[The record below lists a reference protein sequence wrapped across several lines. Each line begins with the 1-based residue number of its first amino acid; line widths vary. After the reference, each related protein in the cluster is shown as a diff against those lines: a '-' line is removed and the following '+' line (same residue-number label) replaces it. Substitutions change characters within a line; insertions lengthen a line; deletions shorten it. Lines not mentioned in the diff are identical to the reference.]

1 MPHKT
6 AKWLQNQHH
15 VEIEP
20 LCHKFV
26 SIFLKKMVVTS
37 RKHIFFFMLD
47 FHFLIAQVKYWGQT
61 RYILIPQHFW
71 LWSLHFWLWSY
82 SLGLVYF
89 LDRFSLNAHQAVHQ
103 RQKSEKWDLEF
114 RTGVQDQLDHFTAI
128 FCSTVGNWALQWNI
142 LIKQVINTDSDNY
155 DQPQE
160 SEKWELENKDRS
172 SWLSY

>member
-1 MPHKT
+1 MWKLNH
-6 AKWLQNQHH
+6 
-15 VEIEP
+15 
-20 LCHKFV
+20 FV
-26 SIFLKKMVVTS
+26 INLFLKKWLS
-37 RKHIFFFMLD
+37 HLENIFFFSC
-47 FHFLIAQVKYWGQT
+47 LIF
-61 RYILIPQHFW
+61 IFW
-71 LWSLHFWLWSY
+71 LLKSNIEVRQDTFWYHSIFDCEACTNTFYLIGY